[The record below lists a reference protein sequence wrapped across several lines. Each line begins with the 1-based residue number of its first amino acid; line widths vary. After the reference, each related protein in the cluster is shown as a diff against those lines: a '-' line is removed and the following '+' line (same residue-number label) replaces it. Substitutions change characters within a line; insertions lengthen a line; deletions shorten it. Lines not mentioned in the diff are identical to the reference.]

1 METAVQ
7 SCLLPSALFSEG
19 VKMYV
24 SVHFLPENIK
34 SPGFKLSAIF
44 CEQLL
49 LGKSPEKKN
58 VTVRHGLR
66 EWNSRAFGTS
76 PACVRLRQLKLSSFN
91 LTVQWF

>member
-49 LGKSPEKKN
+49 LGKSPEKKKKCDSAPWFER
-58 VTVRHGLR
+58 V
-66 EWNSRAFGTS
+66 E
-76 PACVRLRQLKLSSFN
+76 QSSIWYKSSVCE
-91 LTVQWF
+91 T

>member
-7 SCLLPSALFSEG
+7 SLLPPSALLSEG

-24 SVHFLPENIK
+24 SVHFLPENIE

-49 LGKSPEKKN
+49 LGKLLKKCDS
-58 VTVRHGLR
+58 V
-66 EWNSRAFGTS
+66 
-76 PACVRLRQLKLSSFN
+76 P
-91 LTVQWF
+91 WFERME